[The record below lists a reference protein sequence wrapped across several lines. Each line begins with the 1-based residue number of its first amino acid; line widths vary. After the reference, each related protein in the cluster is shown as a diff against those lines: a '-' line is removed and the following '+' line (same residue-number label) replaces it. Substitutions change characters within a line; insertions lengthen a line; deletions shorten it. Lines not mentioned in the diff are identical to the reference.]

1 MMGRLKHEQ
10 EQLFYEF
17 RLDEV
22 IPGDHLVREIAAVL
36 DLTWVRAELA
46 SYYSP
51 LGRPSID
58 PVLMIRMLI
67 VGYVFAIR
75 SERLLCREVQV
86 NLAYR
91 WFCGLSIEDKIP
103 DHSAFSR
110 ARNERFRN
118 SDIFR
123 RVFER
128 VVEACI
134 AAGLVGGEGFAVD
147 ASLIVADA
155 NKQRSI
161 PGSEWQKTRDPE
173 TASRAVKEYLATLD
187 DAAFGAASEVMPKFV
202 SPSDPA
208 AQWTGAMRGPAF
220 FAYADNYLVDV
231 KFGVIVDVEA
241 SRAIRQAEVGAA
253 KTMIGRTEE
262 RFDLKPE
269 RLAADTA
276 YGSGANLNW
285 LVQDKKIAPH
295 IPVIDKSRRE
305 DGTFSRDDFRFDKQR
320 NVYTCPA
327 GKILT
332 TTGRLVN
339 DGETLL
345 YRASMRD
352 CRSCPLKAQCC
363 PKAPFRRV
371 PRSIYEEARDVARA
385 LAKTE
390 AFERSRHDRKR
401 VEMLFAH
408 LKRILRLGRLRL
420 RGPCGAQFE
429 FTLAA
434 IAQNLRRLAKLV
446 ARPPPLSAA
455 CVT

>member
-1 MMGRLKHEQ
+1 MMGRLNHDQ
-10 EQLFYEF
+10 EQFFYSF
-17 RLDEV
+17 RLDEAV
-22 IPGDHLVREIAAVL
+22 PNDHPVREIAAVL
-36 DLTWVRAELA
+36 DLSWVHAELA
-46 SYYSP
+46 PYYSR

-75 SERLLCREVQV
+75 SERTLCRDVQV

-110 ARNERFRN
+110 VRNERFRD
-118 SDIFR
+118 SGIFR
-123 RVFER
+123 NVFER
-128 VVEACI
+128 VVGTCI
-134 AAGLVGGEGFAVD
+134 GAGLVGGEGFAVD

-155 NKQRSI
+155 NKQRS
-161 PGSEWQKTRDPE
+161 TRGARWNKELDAQ
-173 TASRAVKEYLATLD
+173 TASRATKEYLATLD
-187 DAAFGAASEVMPKFV
+187 DAAYGAASDVVPKFV

-220 FAYADNYLVDV
+220 FAYSDNYLIDV
-231 KFGVIVDVEA
+231 KYGIIMDVEA

-253 KTMIGRTEE
+253 KTMIERTEQC
-262 RFDLKPE
+262 FDIKPE
-269 RLAADTA
+269 RLAGDTA

-285 LVQDKKIAPH
+285 LVNEANIAPH
-295 IPVIDKSRRE
+295 IPVVDKSKRE
-305 DGTFSRDDFRFDKQR
+305 DGTFSREDFSFDKEQ
-320 NVYTCPA
+320 NVYICPA
-327 GKILT
+327 GKVLT
-332 TTGRLVN
+332 TTGKLVN

-345 YRASMRD
+345 YTAKTRD
-352 CRSCPLKAQCC
+352 CRSCLLKAQCC
-363 PKAPFRRV
+363 PKAPLRRIQ
-371 PRSIYEEARDVARA
+371 RSLYEEARDVARA

-390 AFERSRHDRKR
+390 AFERSRRDRKR

-408 LKRILRLGRLRL
+408 LKRIFRLGRLRL

-446 ARPPPLSAA
+446 IRPPPVAEA
-455 CVT
+455 CLA